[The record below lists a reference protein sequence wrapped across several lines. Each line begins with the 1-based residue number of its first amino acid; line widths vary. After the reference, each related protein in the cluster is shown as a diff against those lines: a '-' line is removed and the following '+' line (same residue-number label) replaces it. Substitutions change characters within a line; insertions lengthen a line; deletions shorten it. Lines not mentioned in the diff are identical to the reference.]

1 MVVAEET
8 DAVVVGSGPNGLVAA
23 LRLAAAGLRVLV
35 IEAAQQVGGGLRTEE
50 LTLPGFRHDVC
61 STVQA
66 LAQVSLAFR
75 TLDLTAHGVNYVH
88 PPVPFGHPLDD
99 GDAVLVQRDLDAT
112 AAGLGRD
119 GPGWRRT
126 TGSLVSAGL
135 PLVDGLLDPL
145 QMPPRHPLLLAGF
158 GARGIVSATTLSAM
172 AFRQERTRAMFAGVA
187 AHAVLPLS
195 NPATAGF
202 GLMLASL
209 AHLGGWPVVT
219 GGSQVLADAL
229 VTRLAALGGTVVTGQ
244 RVRSLDDLPSRRVT
258 LLDLTPR
265 QVLQVAGDALPPRYR
280 RSLSRFR
287 YGPGVFKVDWALDGS
302 VPWAN
307 SSLADAGTVHL
318 GGSQAEIAASER
330 AVALGQ
336 HSQHPYTL
344 FVQATV
350 ADPSRAPA
358 GKHTGWAYCHV
369 PNGSTIDMTA
379 AIERQVER
387 FAPGFRERILARHV
401 MGPAELEAHN
411 ANEVGGD
418 INGGSAML
426 RQFVSRPRLSPN
438 PWATPVAGL
447 YLCSSSTPPG
457 GGVHGMGGWHAAG
470 RALRW
475 LRHDRPRPDVDIA
488 PTDLG

>member
-1 MVVAEET
+1 MAPVTET
-8 DAVVVGSGPNGLVAA
+8 DAIVVGSGPNGLVAA
-23 LRLAAAGLRVLV
+23 LRLAEAGLRVLV
-35 IEAAQQVGGGLRTEE
+35 IEGAQQPGGGLRTEE

-66 LAQVSLAFR
+66 LAQVSVAFR
-75 TLDLTAHGVNYVH
+75 TLDMTSHGVEYAH
-88 PPVPFGHPLDD
+88 PPVPFGHPLDN
-99 GDAVLVQRDLDAT
+99 GDAVLVQRELEQT
-112 AAGLGRD
+112 AVGLGRD
-119 GPGWRRT
+119 GSGWRRT

-135 PLVDGLLDPL
+135 PLIDGLLDPL
-145 QMPPRHPLLLAGF
+145 QVPPRHPLLLTGF
-158 GARGIVSATTLSAM
+158 GVRGIWGATTLSAM
-172 AFRQERTRAMFAGVA
+172 AFREERTRAMFAGVA

-195 NPATAGF
+195 SPATAGF

-209 AHLGGWPVVT
+209 AHLGGWPVVR

-229 VTRLAALGGTVVTGQ
+229 VARLDKLGAEVVTGQ
-244 RVRSLDDLPSRRVT
+244 RLRALDELPSRRVT

-265 QVLQVAGDALPPRYR
+265 QVVHVAGDALPPGYVRA
-280 RSLSRFR
+280 LNRFR
-287 YGPGVFKVDWALDGS
+287 YGPGVFKVDWALDGP

-307 SSLADAGTVHL
+307 ADLAGAGTVHL
-318 GGSQAEIAASER
+318 GGSQAEIVASEKM
-330 AVALGQ
+330 VALGQ
-336 HSQHPYTL
+336 HSHNPYTL

-350 ADPSRAPA
+350 ADPTRAPT

-369 PNGSTIDMTA
+369 PNGSTVDMTE

-401 MGPAELEAHN
+401 MGPEALEAHN

-418 INGGSAML
+418 INGGSASL
-426 RQFVSRPRLSPN
+426 TQFVTRPVRRLN
-438 PWATPVAGL
+438 PYATPLPGL

-475 LRHDRPRPDVDIA
+475 LREDRPRPDIDIA